1 MGRKCLLF
9 NFELFNCLHYII
21 LHGMDKS
28 IRWQQRFNNLENTF
42 LFLKEGLQKESL
54 DPYQEAGIIQS
65 FEFTFELSWKTLKD
79 FLESMGTKVDFARE
93 ALKEAFATQLIKD
106 GHLWLDMLEK
116 RNLLSHT
123 YNREQASH
131 AVDLIRNHYFPAL
144 EQLYLEL
151 KRRCSV

>member
-1 MGRKCLLF
+1 M
-9 NFELFNCLHYII
+9 N
-21 LHGMDKS
+21 KS
-28 IRWQQRFNNLENTF
+28 LRWQQRFTNLENAF
-42 LFLKEGLQKESL
+42 QFLKEGLQKPSL

-79 FLESMGTKVDFARE
+79 FLESMGTQATFPRDV
-93 ALKEAFATQLIKD
+93 LKEAFQAGIIQD

-123 YNREQASH
+123 YQRKQATE
-131 AVDLIRNHYFPAL
+131 AVGRIRNHYFPCL

-151 KRRCSV
+151 KGRCSV